1 MRELGSFEAAVRA
14 VPLAAVWTDPGRAR
28 PESGVMVMGGL
39 RNTFRTLDEAAPL
52 GLHPLGDAVCTTNP
66 HFGRGCALAVA
77 HALRLAGAVAA
88 APDDARAWRTGVEA
102 WVHGELRAWFEDARA
117 IDRARAAVWRAV
129 RDGRSPTPAG
139 APDGTLPTLLVL
151 AAAGADP
158 LVGRAVLRHMH
169 MADPPAALEAVH
181 PRVAE
186 LLATGWAPGRPA
198 PGVPGPTAGFAAPPR
213 SRLVEQLTAVAA
225 GQPA

>member
-1 MRELGSFEAAVRA
+1 
-14 VPLAAVWTDPGRAR
+14 VPTTDSAPGTHTLAAGSDATGSPSAWVRSPSPAGSSRRAR
-28 PESGVMVMGGL
+28 CTVTAGGSTCVPAVS
-39 RNTFRTLDEAAPL
+39 RGRVRTSSRRLTGPTTVTSKAPSAGSAAGQIRMP
-52 GLHPLGDAVCTTNP
+52 PP
-66 HFGRGCALAVA
+66 YQ
-77 HALRLAGAVAA
+77 
-88 APDDARAWRTGVEA
+88 
-102 WVHGELRAWFEDARA
+102 
-117 IDRARAAVWRAV
+117 AVWRAV
-129 RDGRSPTPAG
+129 RDGRSPTLAG

-213 SRLVEQLTAVAA
+213 SRLVEELTAVAA

>member
-1 MRELGSFEAAVRA
+1 MVRSPSPAGSTR
-14 VPLAAVWTDPGRAR
+14 RAR
-28 PESGVMVMGGL
+28 CTVTAGGSTCVPAVS
-39 RNTFRTLDEAAPL
+39 RGRVRTSSRRLTGPTTVTSKAPSAGSAAGQIRMP
-52 GLHPLGDAVCTTNP
+52 PP
-66 HFGRGCALAVA
+66 YQ
-77 HALRLAGAVAA
+77 
-88 APDDARAWRTGVEA
+88 
-102 WVHGELRAWFEDARA
+102 
-117 IDRARAAVWRAV
+117 AVWRAV
-129 RDGRSPTPAG
+129 RDGRSPTLAG